1 LRITLRSPYAMNDLT
16 PTETLALKI
25 EALQAELQLRDER
38 IFYLVAELAQ
48 ANAKLGMTDF
58 RTIPLT

>member
-1 LRITLRSPYAMNDLT
+1 MDNLT
-16 PTETLALKI
+16 PTETLALKV
-25 EALQAELQLRDER
+25 EALQAEIQLRDER

-48 ANAKLGMTDF
+48 ANAKLGTTDF

>member
-1 LRITLRSPYAMNDLT
+1 MSDLT
-16 PTETLALKI
+16 PTETLSLRI

-48 ANAKLGMTDF
+48 ANAKLGTTDF